1 MDESTI
7 LALGV
12 GVASLL
18 VYLWTMC
25 RTIYVGDSGEL
36 AAAVHVLGIP
46 HPPGYPL
53 YVLLGKLFSTLV
65 PIGKPALR
73 LNLFSAVCA
82 SASAVFLFFTLG
94 ELGFPPGV
102 AAAVAMTWAFS
113 TSLWSQ
119 AGIARVYALGACV
132 SALATWFFIKWY
144 VHPEQT
150 RWLLAAGGVIGLG
163 LANHPV

>member
-18 VYLWTMC
+18 VYLRTMC

-53 YVLLGKLFSTLV
+53 YVLLGKLFSMLV

-73 LNLFSAVCA
+73 LNIFSAVCA
-82 SASAVFLFFTLG
+82 SASAVFLFLTLR
-94 ELGFPPGV
+94 ELSF
-102 AAAVAMTWAFS
+102 AM
-113 TSLWSQ
+113 
-119 AGIARVYALGACV
+119 
-132 SALATWFFIKWY
+132 
-144 VHPEQT
+144 
-150 RWLLAAGGVIGLG
+150 LLAAGVAL
-163 LANHPV
+163 

>member
-1 MDESTI
+1 MINSLI
-7 LALGV
+7 YPLVV

-18 VYLWTMC
+18 VYLRTMC

-53 YVLLGKLFSTLV
+53 YVLLGKLFSVLV

-82 SASAVFLFFTLG
+82 GASAVFLFFTLR
-94 ELGFPPGV
+94 ELKLAPWPATGV
-102 AAAVAMTWAFS
+102 A
-113 TSLWSQ
+113 
-119 AGIARVYALGACV
+119 
-132 SALATWFFIKWY
+132 
-144 VHPEQT
+144 
-150 RWLLAAGGVIGLG
+150 
-163 LANHPV
+163 